1 MNVFVCNAC
10 NHVFRADTQSGAC
23 PSCGLDS
30 VLGSTDTGRRVPF
43 PSVRPATEAETQAY
57 EEAVQAAHAEKAF
70 LEWVD
75 SLSSYALSDNE
86 YHAALM
92 LLHSFKTTPGLYATQ
107 LISYLLPTKRNGM
120 EERAARAMARDLY
133 IDVRKSFTSKINQER
148 HEAGTNS
155 IAVVS
160 AQTPPDSA
168 ANILRRF
175 RQDEIT
181 KLFHDPQNL
190 GDIRRVDLE
199 KVVLEP
205 GEGYLRFL
213 TDWYYSMV

>member
-1 MNVFVCNAC
+1 M
-10 NHVFRADTQSGAC
+10 
-23 PSCGLDS
+23 
-30 VLGSTDTGRRVPF
+30 
-43 PSVRPATEAETQAY
+43 
-57 EEAVQAAHAEKAF
+57 QAAHAEKAF

-120 EERAARAMARDLY
+120 EERAARAMARDMY